1 MAFFL
6 ASISF
11 CDGSMGHFSSD
22 LRSRFLGGEIDPKK
36 FFSRIYFV
44 RLDFGRI
51 VGSNFLGGDR
61 TEVQPHKKDR
71 TEHFF

>member
-1 MAFFL
+1 MALWATFRR
-6 ASISF
+6 ISGLDF
-11 CDGSMGHFSSD
+11 W
-22 LRSRFLGGEIDPKK
+22 GEIDPKK